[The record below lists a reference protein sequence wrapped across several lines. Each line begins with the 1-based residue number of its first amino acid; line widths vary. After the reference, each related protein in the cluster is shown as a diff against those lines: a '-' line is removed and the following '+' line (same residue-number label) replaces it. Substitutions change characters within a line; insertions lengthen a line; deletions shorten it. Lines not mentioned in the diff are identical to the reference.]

1 MTYQELSNFIWTI
14 ADDVLR
20 GLFKNHEYGDVIM
33 PFLVLR
39 RLDCVLEPQK
49 DKAYE
54 LFEDYKGKIDDPA
67 PIISGKLGTPFY
79 NTSKYDL
86 SRLKGDA
93 KNIKINFTNYL
104 NGYSQNVLDII
115 ENFQLDKPVEKL
127 QKNNRL
133 YQLID

>member
-1 MTYQELSNFIWTI
+1 MIYQELSNFIWTI

-49 DKAYE
+49 DKAHKLYE
-54 LFEDYKGKIDDPA
+54 EYKGKIDDPA

-86 SRLKGDA
+86 SRLK
-93 KNIKINFTNYL
+93 T
-104 NGYSQNVLDII
+104 II
-115 ENFQLDKPVEKL
+115 PMLMHQV
-127 QKNNRL
+127 
-133 YQLID
+133 